1 MFTNSFFWLY
11 LNHDCDVCNKFDETC
26 GIFVGL
32 EKKPDPVNRNK
43 EVCEMYIMT
52 YVKDKTLL
60 GTGG

>member
-1 MFTNSFFWLY
+1 MA
-11 LNHDCDVCNKFDETC
+11 
-26 GIFVGL
+26 L
-32 EKKPDPVNRNK
+32 EKNLFSVNRNK

>member
-1 MFTNSFFWLY
+1 MALGKNLF
-11 LNHDCDVCNKFDETC
+11 
-26 GIFVGL
+26 
-32 EKKPDPVNRNK
+32 PVNRNK

>member
-43 EVCEMYIMT
+43 EVCEMYIVT
-52 YVKDKTLL
+52 YVKDN
-60 GTGG
+60 